1 MHMTEVMRVRGNK
14 KAQRV
19 AEETLRKCEEEKFSM
34 ADLKDFVCILKGM
47 VNKTLQLNEE
57 NNNFIFLQSDGRVSQ
72 NNNVDTHQQN
82 HEDHLHQ

>member
-34 ADLKDFVCILKGM
+34 ADLKDFVCILILT
-47 VNKTLQLNEE
+47 NKTMKIIFISR
-57 NNNFIFLQSDGRVSQ
+57 NNLFMIDF
-72 NNNVDTHQQN
+72 
-82 HEDHLHQ
+82 HLHIKNG